1 MYPYLQYTKVYA
13 KVQARNRLQLELFR
27 TDPFEGTRDVQ
38 RGCTRIFVA
47 SRDSNL
53 DISGCQ
59 GRDRG
64 PLPNSFQHLRFANS
78 AVNTEKVGG
87 NIVKFY
93 QRRGDESW
101 PSLQGGERGGKGHSE
116 FWRETACDR
125 VIGPTLSAL
134 SDKRTEKCR
143 VEEISGDRSSDSKAT
158 FVLGEISSPRPVAST
173 WYFDVSRSMIY
184 FAQNRSFV
192 RVPS

>member
-1 MYPYLQYTKVYA
+1 MYNVDVVEFSSPPVTRTSIFLVA
-13 KVQARNRLQLELFR
+13 KGEI
-27 TDPFEGTRDVQ
+27 EGH
-38 RGCTRIFVA
+38 
-47 SRDSNL
+47 
-53 DISGCQ
+53 
-59 GRDRG
+59 
-64 PLPNSFQHLRFANS
+64 FQTVSTIFANS

-158 FVLGEISSPRPVAST
+158 VLGEISSPRPVAST
-173 WYFDVSRSMIY
+173 WYFDVSRSMI
-184 FAQNRSFV
+184 
-192 RVPS
+192 